1 MWISYN
7 KEAEGMK
14 DIMRKINNP
23 KKNFKSLICLGIGIS
38 LGLMWGIVLK
48 NVPIGL
54 LIGLCV
60 GSYYAVI
67 TKKRIQEQEEDDD
80 YDSNNN
86 IN

>member
-1 MWISYN
+1 
-7 KEAEGMK
+7 MK

-67 TKKRIQEQEEDDD
+67 TKKRIQEENSH
-80 YDSNNN
+80 DSNNN

>member
-14 DIMRKINNP
+14 DIDRKINNP
-23 KKNFKSLICLGIGIS
+23 KKNFKSPICLGIGIS

-67 TKKRIQEQEEDDD
+67 TKKRIQEENSH
-80 YDSNNN
+80 DSNNN

>member
-67 TKKRIQEQEEDDD
+67 TKKRIQEENSH
-80 YDSNNN
+80 DSNNN